1 MEQIVGAPGLISVH
15 EEDDTFEVVVAEE
28 QALISVKR
36 RSFMKKNSFSL
47 SVYPLV
53 TLPVHTLWDG
63 IQDCKDRSNIPGTEF
78 YISTTTSIVL
88 LYTRYLVSHRYL
100 FKKKY
105 QYWQNSLLSS
115 PTSCRL

>member
-53 TLPVHTLWDG
+53 TLPVHTRYTLGWDTG
-63 IQDCKDRSNIPGTEF
+63 QEHITW
-78 YISTTTSIVL
+78 Y
-88 LYTRYLVSHRYL
+88 
-100 FKKKY
+100 
-105 QYWQNSLLSS
+105 
-115 PTSCRL
+115 

>member
-63 IQDCKDRSNIPGTEF
+63 IQDRSTLPGTEF
-78 YISTTTSIVL
+78 YITTSTTVPGTW
-88 LYTRYLVSHRYL
+88 YPRYL